1 MKSVHSDK
9 TLVGKLKR
17 AGLRVTPQRLAIY
30 RALVSTDVHPSAQTV
45 FAQLQHSLPSLSQ
58 ATVYNTLQT
67 LASHGLIQ
75 RMGEVGD
82 GAVRYDGNPIPHV
95 NLVCTVC
102 YEIMD
107 EYQISVADITEQVA
121 ARSGFEARDVRV
133 TLYGICA
140 HCRR

>member
-1 MKSVHSDK
+1 LKSVHSDK

-30 RALVSTDVHPSAQTV
+30 RTLVSTDIHPSAQTL
-45 FAQLQHSLPSLSQ
+45 FERLQSSLPSLSQ

-82 GAVRYDGNPIPHV
+82 GAVRYDGNPAPHV
-95 NLVCTVC
+95 NLICTVC
-102 YEIMD
+102 HKVTDEYEI
-107 EYQISVADITEQVA
+107 SLADITEQA
-121 ARSGFEARDVRV
+121 ITCSGFEAQDVRV
-133 TLYGICA
+133 TLYGLCT
-140 HCRR
+140 HCRK